1 MKLRTKLMLI
11 TVVIVIFAIFLSTF
25 LIITFT
31 KENTKD
37 TIIADGIK
45 DFDTFY
51 VNFSKSMAYSGTEQ
65 AHVFPNSHLRYCFLN
80 ISGSSE
86 FALQQSDDIISNN
99 IGVDVPKALASSDP
113 AMVNLP
119 GTALHVQYTFFN
131 IGGQDLLLISS
142 PFTLRQQEYT
152 LSFARDIT
160 ETMDNIDALGAKC
173 IFAGSMVVLLAG
185 VAVLLL
191 VRRSLKPV
199 SELER
204 GARKIAEGNYESRIG
219 LKGRDEIAIVADQFN
234 KMAEAISDK
243 IAALHETAAHRQA
256 FIDNLSH
263 ELKTPI
269 ASIMGRAETLLG
281 REITEEDRN
290 HSLTRIYHQCAWLER
305 LSGKLMTLVMLQGE
319 IEKKRESVV
328 ELFASV
334 AETVSETL
342 EANGMELHAD
352 CKMGALNMDF
362 DLMRSAL
369 VNLIDNARKAS
380 ERGSVIALN
389 AHENIIEVKDCGGGI
404 PPDEIAH
411 ITEPFYMVD
420 RSRSKKSGGSGLG
433 LALVRRIAEVHGA
446 EMEII
451 STLGKGTVVKLIFA
465 PDDVDK
471 KITFS

>member
-11 TVVIVIFAIFLSTF
+11 TVIIVIFAIFLSTF
-25 LIITFT
+25 LIIAFT

-37 TIIADGIK
+37 TIITDGIK
-45 DFDTFY
+45 AFDAFY
-51 VNFSKSMAYSGTEQ
+51 VSFSKSMAYSGPEQ
-65 AHVFPNSHLRYCFLN
+65 GDAFPNSHLRYCFLN

-86 FALQQSDDIISNN
+86 YALQQNDSIISNN
-99 IGVDVPKALASSDP
+99 IGVDVPKALESSNP
-113 AMVNLP
+113 AMVSLP
-119 GTALHVQYTFFN
+119 TTALHVQYAFIN

-142 PFTLRQQEYT
+142 PFALRQQEYT

-160 ETMDNIDALGAKC
+160 ETMDNIDALGARC

-191 VRRSLKPV
+191 VRRSLQPV

-204 GARKIAEGNYESRIG
+204 GVGKIAEGNYESRIG

-243 IAALHETAAHRQA
+243 ITALHETAAHQQA

-269 ASIMGRAETLLG
+269 ASIMARSETLLR

-305 LSGKLMTLVMLQGE
+305 LSGKLTTLVMMQGE
-319 IEKKRESVV
+319 IEKKPAIVN
-328 ELFASV
+328 ELFNSV
-334 AETVSETL
+334 AETVSDLL
-342 EANGMELHAD
+342 ESNEIELHSD
-352 CKMGALNMDF
+352 CRIDTLCMDV
-362 DLMRSAL
+362 DLMHSAL

-380 ERGSVIALN
+380 KRGDLIELRAY
-389 AHENIIEVKDCGGGI
+389 ENVIEVKDYGKGI
-404 PPDEIAH
+404 PIDEIACVA
-411 ITEPFYMVD
+411 EPFYMVD
-420 RSRSKKSGGSGLG
+420 RSRSKRDGGSGLG
-433 LALVRRIAEVHGA
+433 LTLVKRIAEAHSA
-446 EMEII
+446 EMSIE
-451 STLGKGTVVKLIFA
+451 SMPAYGTTVRLIFT
-465 PDDVDK
+465 VEGVNK
-471 KITFS
+471 